1 MLSNQKLIIST
12 QMPDQFLKLESL
24 LKDNFRLVNMPMIKI
39 EDIEPNPELLETI
52 RRVND
57 FDWIIFTSMRGIHGF
72 FKLLNLAEL
81 NPNEIKNPKFACIGK
96 ATNSELKK
104 FGFNSSY
111 INPDSTSKEFSARLI
126 QSVIE
131 ETDKVLLPL
140 GERADTFLTESLQKV
155 CQAKRVNVYKT
166 IDVEQID
173 NNILS
178 IIEKDEY
185 GILVFT
191 SPSAFDNFIK
201 LTKFTPESNNFKIAT
216 IGKKTSEVV
225 KKAKFNVM
233 LEAKNSTI
241 EGLADEIIKSL

>member
-1 MLSNQKLIIST
+1 
-12 QMPDQFLKLESL
+12 
-24 LKDNFRLVNMPMIKI
+24 
-39 EDIEPNPELLETI
+39 
-52 RRVND
+52 
-57 FDWIIFTSMRGIHGF
+57 MRGIQGF
-72 FKLLNLAEL
+72 FKLVDLAGL
-81 NPNEIKNPKFACIGK
+81 KPTDIKNPKFSCIGK

-131 ETDKVLLPL
+131 ESNKVLLPL

-155 CQAKRVNVYKT
+155 CQARRINVYKT

-173 NNILS
+173 YNILS
-178 IIEKDEY
+178 IIKKDEY

-201 LTKFTPESNNFKIAT
+201 LSKFTPESNNLKIAT

-225 KKAKFNVM
+225 KRAKFNVM
-233 LEAKNSTI
+233 VEAKNSTI
-241 EGLADEIIKSL
+241 EGLAVEIKREFLV